1 MNSTANI
8 ISENNTKK
16 YTINVITKNDVAG
29 NFMIILPGK
38 YKLVEKPEESN
49 INYLDRFSDEEK
61 KSLFKNTI
69 KNSSEFKID
78 EINLPESAT
87 TYDTLMKFLRVCIGS
102 DYIKILGEDMIDY
115 FTNLYNPI
123 FKKPTDLTSEEIT
136 ANIELF
142 KNTSLELSET
152 INLISKKYKALYNS
166 EDYKSTDLNGYNI
179 QDFNDNTSIIKI
191 DKIEDTISYYN
202 KNNMVD
208 KINSDIMTM
217 LIFLAY
223 MSELSSNFNK
233 TANPYRNAVIKV
245 INNMRGNY
253 TITNYYRDIIHHSV
267 FKLAIDGFPFNT
279 KSKMVYTV
287 NKISN
292 IDNKLKY
299 LQTTLSNIEA
309 LTKAFVDFNYF
320 ENTVDF
326 SNIVIQEKLI
336 INAYAILCDL
346 IALKA
351 ELTSYDRIFELSF
364 MSDSNVKRDPLRT
377 TPRYEYGKIIK

>member
-16 YTINVITKNDVAG
+16 YTINVITKNDVSG

-38 YKLVEKPEESN
+38 YKLVEKPEDSN

-69 KNSSEFKID
+69 QNSYEFKID

-87 TYDTLMKFLRVCIGS
+87 TYDTLIKFLRVCIGS
-102 DYIKILGEDMIDY
+102 DYIKIIGKETINY
-115 FTNLYNPI
+115 FENLYNPI
-123 FKKPTDLTSEEIT
+123 FEKPTNLSTEEISS
-136 ANIELF
+136 NIELF

-152 INLISKKYKALYNS
+152 LNLISKKYKALYNS
-166 EDYKSTDLNGYNI
+166 DYKSNNVNGYNI
-179 QDFNDNTSIIKI
+179 TDLNNKTSTIKI
-191 DKIEDTISYYN
+191 DKIEDTISYYD
-202 KNNMVD
+202 KNHMID
-208 KINSDIMTM
+208 KINSDIMTI
-217 LIFLAY
+217 LTFLAY

-233 TANPYRNAVIKV
+233 TSNPYRNAVIKI

-253 TITNYYRDIIHHSV
+253 SITNYYRDIINHSV
-267 FKLAIDGFPFNT
+267 FNLAISGYPYNT
-279 KSKMVYTV
+279 KSRMIYSV
-287 NKISN
+287 NKICN
-292 IDNKLKY
+292 TDNKLKY
-299 LQTTLSNIEA
+299 LQTTLSNIES
-309 LTKAFVDFNYF
+309 LTKSFTDFEYF

-326 SNIVIQEKLI
+326 SDIVIQEKNLT
-336 INAYAILCDL
+336 NAFAILCNL

-351 ELTSYDRIFELSF
+351 ELTSYERIFELSF